1 MAVVRQISE
10 SDRHKKQ
17 VAYVRCQFRR
27 ARIGHRLRP
36 LRPRRKS
43 ALRPTRSCA
52 GLSLEPLKAT
62 RARAPIGTDAQRQLQ
77 VLTMNSNGPFNARRL
92 AHAKRHGILQGRE
105 SEILPGRPNLTTLS
119 RPEPLRG
126 SGESTLQTLTT
137 HPPRGCARAAGH
149 RQRDR
154 PSGGVPA
161 RQLPLWTNT
170 VASVAVRISFQVI
183 LVLWLRLPE
192 IASGRKLGH
201 HFARPQP

>member
-77 VLTMNSNGPFNARRL
+77 VLTMNSNGPFNAHRL
-92 AHAKRHGILQGRE
+92 AHAKRHGMIQG
-105 SEILPGRPNLTTLS
+105 LRPCPAVQTSPPCRVLS
-119 RPEPLRG
+119 DFAEAAGALCKRLRHTRRGAARAPQATDNAIARQAAFLRG
-126 SGESTLQTLTT
+126 NFHCGRT
-137 HPPRGCARAAGH
+137 R
-149 RQRDR
+149 
-154 PSGGVPA
+154 
-161 RQLPLWTNT
+161 W
-170 VASVAVRISFQVI
+170 QV
-183 LVLWLRLPE
+183 
-192 IASGRKLGH
+192 
-201 HFARPQP
+201 